1 MSGDMKDIGIQ
12 CVLLDG
18 MTRNRNND
26 LDFSCLNIKSD
37 NGPDPRDV
45 AFLNKMR
52 KYNALLMA

>member
-1 MSGDMKDIGIQ
+1 MSGDMKDIGI
-12 CVLLDG
+12 LLDG

-37 NGPDPRDV
+37 TGPDPRQV